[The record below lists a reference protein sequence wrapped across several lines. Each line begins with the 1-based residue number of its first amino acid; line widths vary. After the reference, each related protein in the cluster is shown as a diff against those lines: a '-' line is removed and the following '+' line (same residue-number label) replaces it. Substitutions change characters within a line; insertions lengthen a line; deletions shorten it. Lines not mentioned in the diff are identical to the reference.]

1 MDSMLILCR
10 ANVYFISFAVEYLWL
25 LYRIADLLK
34 DGRLACIRSAYDE
47 NTKAANLLPNFVGS
61 TVGLVIGLR
70 VIGL

>member
-34 DGRLACIRSAYDE
+34 DGRLARIRSAYDE
-47 NTKAANLLPNFVGS
+47 NTKGTSLLSN
-61 TVGLVIGLR
+61 
-70 VIGL
+70 